1 MERNY
6 KKSIAFM
13 FAVILI
19 LVLTGF
25 SYASDQPSQ
34 PDSEKNAV
42 TYRWVGINTVTG
54 TFEILSGGN
63 ANPIVR
69 GTTHA
74 GKVDYVNVAVS
85 LKRKSGS
92 SSWST
97 IKSWNQN
104 ITISLNK
111 FTFNE
116 TYKVAPNYSYKY
128 TATVKSYKD
137 GVRLDSVTFDSK
149 IVPY

>member
-1 MERNY
+1 MERSY
-6 KKSIAFM
+6 KKSITFM
-13 FAVILI
+13 LAVIMI
-19 LVLTGF
+19 LVSTGF
-25 SYASDQPSQ
+25 SYASDRPSQ
-34 PDSEKNAV
+34 PDSEKNAA
-42 TYRWVGINTVTG
+42 TYRWVGLNTVTG

-74 GKVDYVNVAVS
+74 GEVDYVNVAVS
-85 LKRKSGS
+85 LKRKSG

-116 TYKVAPNYSYKY
+116 TYKVATNYSYKY
-128 TATVKSYKD
+128 TATVKSYQD
-137 GVRLDSVTFDSK
+137 GVRLDTVTFDSK

>member
-6 KKSIAFM
+6 KKSMAFVL
-13 FAVILI
+13 AVIMI
-19 LVLTGF
+19 LVSAGF
-25 SYASDQPSQ
+25 SYASNQPNQ
-34 PDSEKNAV
+34 ADAEKSAV
-42 TYRWVGINTVTG
+42 TYRWTGLNTVTG

-74 GKVDYVNVAVS
+74 GSVDYVNIAVS
-85 LKRKSGS
+85 LKRSSGG
-92 SSWST
+92 SWST

-104 ITISLNK
+104 ITISLNM

-116 TYKVAPNYSYKY
+116 TYKVGKNYSYMY

-137 GVRLDSVTFDSK
+137 GVLLDSVTLDSK